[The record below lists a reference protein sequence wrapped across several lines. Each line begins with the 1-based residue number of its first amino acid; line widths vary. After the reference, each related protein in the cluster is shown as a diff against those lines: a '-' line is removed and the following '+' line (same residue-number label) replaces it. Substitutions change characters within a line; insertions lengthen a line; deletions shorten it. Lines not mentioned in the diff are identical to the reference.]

1 MKELFFFVKTFYSPV
16 TITDRMGQPAKA
28 VVPAG
33 GDDRVLPVLIGYFFK
48 DQVSEYV
55 ITRNDLAYRAFEKFL
70 YLFDSTLKQ
79 QKKFLLLVLLI
90 CVTISFDS
98 HLKMSVLSR
107 LLLANNNIL
116 QPRVPV

>member
-1 MKELFFFVKTFYSPV
+1 MAVA
-16 TITDRMGQPAKA
+16 DRMSQPAQA

-33 GDDRVLPVLIGYFFK
+33 GDDRVLPVLINCFFA

-116 QPRVPV
+116 